1 MSGKNWAPG
10 FIELTSG
17 RGTRYWQCVAEIVQF
32 NSGSRGDTYGS
43 WITLRG
49 EEEGERFTVE
59 TPDQIADLIRQEWE
73 HRINRDAEIRW
84 ASTDRRRER
93 E

>member
-10 FIELTSG
+10 FIQLTS
-17 RGTRYWQCVAEIVQF
+17 RAGTTYWQCVAEIVQF

-43 WITLRG
+43 WITVRG
-49 EEEGERFTVE
+49 EEEGERFVTE
-59 TPDQIADLIRQEWE
+59 TPDQIAELIRQEWE

-84 ASTDRRRER
+84 ASTRGER
-93 E
+93 L